1 MSIILIWNQ
10 SQKLNWTNF
19 GPPSGTTLRATPAH
33 PSPSA
38 RRACRAPTRDPNPRK
53 KMVASVE
60 KNGCH
65 RQKKSFGVVYKII
78 NHTRKIEYVIFKEGA
93 HFKKNQNALA
103 TKSNCDVYKIVCHLC
118 KSQKPHAKN
127 PGQPFRQPAPLG
139 LGLGCADPPSTGR
152 SQRVV
157 HFWSK

>member
-1 MSIILIWNQ
+1 M
-10 SQKLNWTNF
+10 
-19 GPPSGTTLRATPAH
+19 PPS
-33 PSPSA
+33 
-38 RRACRAPTRDPNPRK
+38 
-53 KMVASVE
+53 
-60 KNGCH
+60 
-65 RQKKSFGVVYKII
+65 KKSFGVVYKII

-127 PGQPFRQPAPLG
+127 PGPPFRRPAPLG
-139 LGLGCADPPSTGR
+139 LGLGCADPPSWTGR

-157 HFWSK
+157 HFWSKCKFDLRKNFSGAKYLQTSGGHNFFILDRHDLKLHQSTQLTVLRRSRIRKGPQTA